1 MIWVTHDENR
11 SFVTNSNSVGIGLNY
26 RFSDRLSIDL
36 GYFQTFYNTY
46 DTHTDDFNG
55 VSSII
60 TSLVGAEKATQFSDK
75 LKGSN
80 HYWRTNR
87 VIGIGVTLDF

>member
-1 MIWVTHDENR
+1 MMDIAIEAGC
-11 SFVTNSNSVGIGLNY
+11 S
-26 RFSDRLSIDL
+26 
-36 GYFQTFYNTY
+36 YFTFYNTY

-55 VSSII
+55 VSSMI
-60 TSLVGAEKATQFSDK
+60 TSLVGAETATQLVSSGV